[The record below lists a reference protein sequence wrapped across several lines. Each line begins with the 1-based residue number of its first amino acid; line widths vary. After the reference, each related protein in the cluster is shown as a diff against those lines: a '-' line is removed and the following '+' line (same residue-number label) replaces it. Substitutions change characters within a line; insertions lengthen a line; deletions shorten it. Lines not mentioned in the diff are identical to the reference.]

1 MVNKIEIN
9 NYKSISNLE
18 LELKRFN
25 ILIGEN
31 GCGKSNILESITFGS
46 AASSDKL
53 DNEFLTSRGV
63 RVTDSKFMKSAFNKA
78 DNLKE
83 ITISF
88 NLVPHKEV
96 SEDKIGYS
104 IKNIDGNYSKWEVS
118 LLEKANPFL
127 IEWSKEYAAELINKE
142 KAIKV
147 IKRKSNKE
155 KTDKAVA
162 NILKIFEQN
171 NIEENQ
177 WINFFSNFV
186 VKGLANTITKQVS
199 NFIIFSPE
207 NTSLRLF
214 EKEGQIQPLG
224 INGEGLL
231 KLIKSFGAE
240 ENQPKIEI
248 LKKNLKLINWFE
260 DFEIPE
266 KDTFENEAYLAI
278 KDKFLT
284 DELGYFDQK
293 SSNEGFLFLIFYF
306 SLFISEDTP
315 TFFAIDNI
323 DASLNPKLCTE
334 LIKILVKLSKEF
346 DKQVILT
353 THNPA
358 ILDGLDLNDPEQN
371 LLVVYRNKFGHTKTK
386 KITPPEPLQGQ
397 SPIKLSE
404 AFLRGNIGGLP
415 KNF

>member
-18 LELKRFN
+18 LDLKRFN

-31 GCGKSNILESITFGS
+31 GCGKSNILESIAFGS

-63 RVTDSKFMKSAFNKA
+63 RVTDSKFMKSAFSKET
-78 DNLKE
+78 NLSDVS
-83 ITISF
+83 IIF
-88 NLVPHKEV
+88 NLVRNGISDKVGFSISNKE
-96 SEDKIGYS
+96 GH
-104 IKNIDGNYSKWEVS
+104 YSKWNIS
-118 LLEKANPFL
+118 LIDKVNPFL
-127 IEWSKEYAAELINKE
+127 IEFSKDYALKLIEEEKESLKINKDIPKVSE
-142 KAIKV
+142 ESLLNFIK
-147 IKRKSNKE
+147 IFNSNK
-155 KTDKAVA
+155 
-162 NILKIFEQN
+162 
-171 NIEENQ
+171 IEESK
-177 WINFFSNFV
+177 WVDIV
-186 VKGLANTITKQVS
+186 YDIVIKGLATTISKDIS
-199 NFIIFSPE
+199 DFIIYSPE

-231 KLIKSFGAE
+231 KLIKFFGSEA
-240 ENQPKIEI
+240 NQPKLKI
-248 LKKNLKLINWFE
+248 LKKYLRLINWFE

-266 KDTFENEAYLAI
+266 KETFENEAYLSI
-278 KDKFLT
+278 KDKYL
-284 DELGYFDQK
+284 DYELGYFDQK

-306 SLFISEDTP
+306 SLFISSDTP
-315 TFFAIDNI
+315 KFFSIDNI
-323 DASLNPKLCTE
+323 DASLNPKLCSE

-358 ILDGLDLNDPEQN
+358 ILDGLDLSDPDQN
-371 LLVVYRNKFGHTKTK
+371 LLVIYRNKLGHTKTK
-386 KITPPEPLQGQ
+386 KITSPEPLPGQ